1 VGIATNLIVFPAS
14 FAILQLFRRSR
25 PRSSRRRRRTHDDD
39 DNDSKKNNKKQKRM
53 QLPWW
58 CKLIGFALSFLVS
71 IVSLFFVVIKG
82 IEFGNEK
89 VAKWL
94 SSVTVSFLASMLLT
108 QPLQLALVSLFF
120 VTLCRKTRQ
129 LTAQFNEQQQKLD
142 DAAFLN
148 NVSSSVDLIFIFL

>member
-25 PRSSRRRRRTHDDD
+25 PRSSGRRRTHNDDD
-39 DNDSKKNNKKQKRM
+39 DSNKNNKKQKRM

-120 VTLCRKTRQ
+120 VALCRKTRQ

-142 DAAFLN
+142 DTAFLN
-148 NVSSSVDLIFIFL
+148 NVSS